1 MSAIIAAEENV
12 KRKDM
17 RRFSESLIQRVKNSN
32 GLGAANTLQ
41 NSKFDV
47 FQAAEK
53 ASKGSSVLSPGSEKN
68 L

>member
-1 MSAIIAAEENV
+1 
-12 KRKDM
+12 M

-32 GLGAANTLQ
+32 GLEAANTLQ

-53 ASKGSSVLSPGSEKN
+53 ASKGSSVLSP
-68 L
+68 